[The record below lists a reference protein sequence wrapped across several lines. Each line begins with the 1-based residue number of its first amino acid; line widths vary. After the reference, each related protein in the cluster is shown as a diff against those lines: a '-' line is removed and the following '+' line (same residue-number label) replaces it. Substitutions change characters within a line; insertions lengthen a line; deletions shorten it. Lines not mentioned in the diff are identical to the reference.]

1 MKGKKGKRIFS
12 LNVKAPKIRKKITK
26 PSKQHKVE
34 KGKGS
39 YKRDHK
45 LSEE

>member
-1 MKGKKGKRIFS
+1 VAKKNSIIFS
-12 LNVKAPKIRKKITK
+12 LDIKTPKIRKKVTK
-26 PSKQHKVE
+26 PSKQYKVE

-39 YKRDHK
+39 YKRDYK